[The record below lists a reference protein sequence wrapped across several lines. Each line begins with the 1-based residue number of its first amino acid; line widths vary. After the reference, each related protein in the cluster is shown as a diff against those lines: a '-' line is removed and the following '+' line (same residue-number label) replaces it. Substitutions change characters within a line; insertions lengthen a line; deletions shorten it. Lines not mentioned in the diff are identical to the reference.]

1 MLLAYRKKKGIKGRR
16 KIGKEEEWEKEK
28 IISLNHRSCTRCSS
42 HTVAPTNHTKLSK
55 FNNNLK
61 ALLLTSVKIT
71 TLDIDP
77 SPSTKHFLQED
88 KCKQSN
94 TVGWF

>member
-1 MLLAYRKKKGIKGRR
+1 MLLVYRTEEGIKGRR
-16 KIGKEEEWEKEK
+16 KIAKEEEWEKEK
-28 IISLNHRSCTRCSS
+28 IITLNHRSCTHGSS

-55 FNNNLK
+55 FNKSLK

-71 TLDIDP
+71 ALDIDP
-77 SPSTKHFLQED
+77 RPSTKHFLQED

-94 TVGWF
+94 TVGWP